1 MVFPKQDN
9 KIYLNLSF
17 GRKKTLL
24 CQTKRLKTLWLNP
37 LFGQAKL
44 LSKIYGME
52 ELCNTKGVNNKNIEN
67 QTD

>member
-17 GRKKTLL
+17 GRKKLFFAK
-24 CQTKRLKTLWLNP
+24 QKRLKTLWANP

-44 LSKIYGME
+44 LSKISDME
-52 ELCNTKGVNNKNIEN
+52 ELCNTKGVNNKNIVN